1 MPLLLEGHAAEVF
14 RRAYRQYQER
24 FNLLRLSLRQL
35 QDQCWWEGE
44 HAGLVANKILRRRD
58 CPLNR
63 QHWLFGERSMNQGTG
78 SVRRNV
84 YLSRITLYTAQLSPL
99 QLLHP
104 VERGEYVMH
113 QWLWQL
119 FPCGQQRQF
128 SLSARSVAG
137 AFRFFVLSP
146 QLPAESE
153 ILRSK
158 AVRLIPN
165 CGLARDCVLACGQI
179 QRFVKPASATI
190 C

>member
-1 MPLLLEGHAAEVF
+1 M
-14 RRAYRQYQER
+14 
-24 FNLLRLSLRQL
+24 
-35 QDQCWWEGE
+35 
-44 HAGLVANKILRRRD
+44 
-58 CPLNR
+58 
-63 QHWLFGERSMNQGTG
+63 
-78 SVRRNV
+78 

-99 QLLHP
+99 RLLHL

-119 FPCGQQRQF
+119 FPGGQQRQF
-128 SLSARSVAG
+128 LYRREALQG
-137 AFRFFVLSP
+137 AFRFFVCHHSCL
-146 QLPAESE
+146 LRARF
-153 ILRSK
+153 LRSK

>member
-1 MPLLLEGHAAEVF
+1 M
-14 RRAYRQYQER
+14 
-24 FNLLRLSLRQL
+24 
-35 QDQCWWEGE
+35 
-44 HAGLVANKILRRRD
+44 
-58 CPLNR
+58 
-63 QHWLFGERSMNQGTG
+63 
-78 SVRRNV
+78 

-99 QLLHP
+99 RLLHL

-119 FPCGQQRQF
+119 FPGGQQRQF
-128 SLSARSVAG
+128 LYRREALQG

>member
-1 MPLLLEGHAAEVF
+1 M
-14 RRAYRQYQER
+14 
-24 FNLLRLSLRQL
+24 
-35 QDQCWWEGE
+35 
-44 HAGLVANKILRRRD
+44 
-58 CPLNR
+58 
-63 QHWLFGERSMNQGTG
+63 
-78 SVRRNV
+78 

-99 QLLHP
+99 QLLHT

-128 SLSARSVAG
+128 SIGAKRCRAHFAFSFCHHSCLLRAR
-137 AFRFFVLSP
+137 F
-146 QLPAESE
+146 
-153 ILRSK
+153 LRSK